1 MKKILLATVSVLLI
15 AGCGTTSTSSIADK
29 PLETGNETQVG
40 SSLSDKPM
48 EAGNDGRI
56 QQYLEENIIDS
67 KNAICNFDML
77 NQPNGNVVEVWAL
90 CEEFMFTE
98 GRTMNKGRT
107 MSLPVKV
114 TFANPT
120 LYVIPGDGEE
130 YLPSLQENFSKIS
143 IEKILAENVYDVSE
157 LETKN
162 MDRAKKWLIPV
173 VEEIEVEVEM
183 EVEKEAAEIEI
194 EEE

>member
-1 MKKILLATVSVLLI
+1 MKKILLATVAVLLI
-15 AGCGTTSTSSIADK
+15 AGCGITPTSTLSEN
-29 PLETGNETQVG
+29 PQETGDEIA
-40 SSLSDKPM
+40 SLLPNKPM

-56 QQYLEENIIDS
+56 QQYLEGNLIDS
-67 KNAICNFDML
+67 ENAICNFDML

-90 CEEFMFTE
+90 CEEFMLLDGGTLD
-98 GRTMNKGRT
+98 KGRT

-120 LYVIPGDGEE
+120 LYVIPGDGEA
-130 YLPSLQENFSKIS
+130 YVPSINENFSKES
-143 IEKILAENVYDVSE
+143 IEKILSENRYDVSA

-173 VEEIEVEVEM
+173 VEQIKAEVEIEVEE
-183 EVEKEAAEIEI
+183 ETADIET